1 MSYKHGP
8 SSSRSF
14 LSTMNNIED
23 SPRILYSNNK
33 GIDLLGQDTN
43 RPKKES
49 SSECKPSN
57 TKNNVSN
64 QFDPSGFDQSM
75 NTSIGFPSA
84 SLILRQMDDARHET
98 SQTKPSNSSYNYI
111 RQSDK
116 YNKEKHNNS
125 HNKPQSKDYQS
136 STNKSFGSNLNID
149 SFRSNTLKTRKSDDS
164 LWTKIRSMDPTT
176 GTTTSSALVTTTATA
191 AYTTETKAR
200 DLPKQRTI
208 PRSKSTSLLRQEY
221 ESRLKQQEHVEPI
234 EASTKNV
241 ETLNSNNNNNET
253 KLETEI
259 KSLKL
264 SMKNSSKSEYN
275 LGIEEVLDT
284 LRSIDQMFERQKDKV
299 QMETRFVL
307 SEESQLEAK
316 EISKNIDHLMA
327 TLDDYQQE
335 IHMLRNQY
343 Q

>member
-1 MSYKHGP
+1 
-8 SSSRSF
+8 
-14 LSTMNNIED
+14 MNNIED
-23 SPRILYSNNK
+23 SPRIIYSNNK
-33 GIDLLGQDTN
+33 GIDLLGPDTN

-49 SSECKPSN
+49 SSEYKPSN
-57 TKNNVSN
+57 IKNNISN
-64 QFDPSGFDQSM
+64 QFNPSSFDQSI

-84 SLILRQMDDARHET
+84 SLILRQMDEARHET
-98 SQTKPSNSSYNYI
+98 SQTKPTSSSYNYI
-111 RQSDK
+111 SQSDN

-125 HNKPQSKDYQS
+125 HSKPQSSDYQS
-136 STNKSFGSNLNID
+136 SINKSFGNNVNID

-176 GTTTSSALVTTTATA
+176 GTTTSSALVTTVATSH
-191 AYTTETKAR
+191 TTETKAR

-275 LGIEEVLDT
+275 LGIEEVLDK
-284 LRSIDQMFERQKDKV
+284 LRSIDQMFERQKDKM

-316 EISKNIDHLMA
+316 EISKDIDHLMA